1 MIFITVIVAFFG
13 RISGGHM
20 GGSTIAKL
28 GGDAASFQVSRR
40 VPASRLHLEG
50 TLAEE
55 TGHHRD
61 GDT

>member
-1 MIFITVIVAFFG
+1 MVTWAEAQLQ
-13 RISGGHM
+13 SLE
-20 GGSTIAKL
+20 GSW
-28 GGDAASFQVSRR
+28 DAASFQVSRR